1 MSTNLLSIAIMWV
14 AAIGLGIFAWSR
26 PGNEFRGGVKFAWDH
41 LREIFFLLVLAL
53 LLASYLEKLIPEE
66 LVGHWLGEESGIR
79 GILLASAIGGFIPG
93 GPMITFPLILALFK
107 MNVAVPSLVAFI
119 TAWSVYAANRVI
131 MFEVPLMGWRF
142 TVLRLSSTFFIPPL
156 TGVVA
161 GLLVDFLRSAGP

>member
-1 MSTNLLSIAIMWV
+1 
-14 AAIGLGIFAWSR
+14 
-26 PGNEFRGGVKFAWDH
+26 
-41 LREIFFLLVLAL
+41 
-53 LLASYLEKLIPEE
+53 
-66 LVGHWLGEESGIR
+66 
-79 GILLASAIGGFIPG
+79 
-93 GPMITFPLILALFK
+93 MITFPLILALFK

-156 TGVVA
+156 TGVLA